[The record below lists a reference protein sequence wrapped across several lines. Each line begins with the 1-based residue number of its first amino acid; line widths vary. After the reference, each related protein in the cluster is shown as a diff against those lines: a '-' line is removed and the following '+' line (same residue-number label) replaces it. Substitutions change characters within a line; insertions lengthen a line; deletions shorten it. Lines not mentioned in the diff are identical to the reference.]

1 MSNPPGATLDPRFAS
16 SHDETRS
23 CGSQPAHISLT
34 ARRAP
39 RPDRPPP
46 QPTPMPAPA
55 AGIPCWAL
63 DKRPSISA
71 PREVLRVLLGVVRPL
86 RGQLVLGE
94 ARVDGARLHAGVAV
108 DALLGID
115 EQHLDLVV
123 IGLVRRRV
131 DAVDGAYLDAG
142 VVLGPDAGFSD
153 HVSHGGES

>member
-71 PREVLRVLLGVVRPL
+71 PGLLLAVRLARLTLCAALRARLRLGLALALVRALVALVRPAQL
-86 RGQLVLGE
+86 RALVLGQVR
-94 ARVDGARLHAGVAV
+94 ARVAR
-108 DALLGID
+108 D
-115 EQHLDLVV
+115 
-123 IGLVRRRV
+123 
-131 DAVDGAYLDAG
+131 
-142 VVLGPDAGFSD
+142 PDAD
-153 HVSHGGES
+153 PDEEHEQRTADEVQRRT

>member
-71 PREVLRVLLGVVRPL
+71 PHGDRHRHLLVERADDPVAAGLLERALERVARGRRLGVELP
-86 RGQLVLGE
+86 
-94 ARVDGARLHAGVAV
+94 
-108 DALLGID
+108 DALRSRL
-115 EQHLDLVV
+115 
-123 IGLVRRRV
+123 
-131 DAVDGAYLDAG
+131 
-142 VVLGPDAGFSD
+142 
-153 HVSHGGES
+153 